1 MRTQTVYRS
10 LMTLSF
16 VGLLSACGGGGGG
29 GGGDDAPAAV
39 TSAGT
44 VSAGVSRG
52 DTVTGGVTKGPV
64 NGATVLFYPVDQFGF
79 PLATEIASARTN
91 AAGNF
96 TVTLPAGAGTVL
108 VESFGGSFIDEA
120 DRAGNRVIQLGPNEG
135 FSSIL
140 PNGSARVAINPITD
154 SLVLRSRELAAP
166 EGGFGGIFNTSRATF
181 ASEAGFDAFTTV
193 PANPTSPAAGA
204 SLAEKQYALLL
215 GGLANVI
222 NVITVELGLA
232 EPTYEVIK
240 AVIFDLVDGELNGLK
255 YGEPVR
261 VQGANGVQNLATD
274 IDFIKQLNRFKNNNA
289 AAYTGT
295 AAPTFDFS
303 ILANRVPTANAGVDR
318 TVASGELVT
327 LDGSASSDPEGGLS
341 YSWVQTA
348 GPTVSLTRATT
359 ATPTFTAPNI
369 FDGSGVLAFTLTVT
383 DAANATATDAVN
395 MNVTRFA
402 LPRKFAVVDQDGYG
416 GGIGENIDG
425 GLVVTLNSDGSGT
438 LFDDNGTVAIQYT
451 LTSGNSIR
459 INYPPGY
466 VEQSFSQT
474 VTDPSSGSDIVL
486 QFEERPAFIDLTVVQ
501 DLANADVVE
510 AHIEGQLVP
519 SDARFTN
526 ILYTDDLVLTAYDF
540 AKQIPFVVED
550 KSERMLKVN
559 LSPQIAAAALNFD
572 REKLHEDILVFNAN
586 GTGTA
591 DYSALSFLW
600 VIQLDG
606 HLRVTYSTGD
616 IADYYHLAG
625 GPTGDIMS
633 TDMTLVTPLVAGD
646 DNFINDLGLSFKR
659 SASRPILTT
668 ANTPGVYTGLAG
680 GFDNDQPLPFSL
692 RLNPDGT
699 GLVEFQQNNPNGPA
713 WVRSSFGLC
722 WNIDADNVLVTRR
735 GFARDLY
742 FAGSRGS
749 TPAFCSGLVASEDPA
764 EEHPV
769 VFKRDLE
776 LFSIFGNQYRF
787 HDRRLTTPVNC
798 LGSLLD
804 PGCVT
809 GPLLLESSAPR
820 VMNKEIL
827 TAVPPLTADYFIE
840 STDGNAVTVNVLA
853 NSLARELAIDPATV
867 EIITLPNMGSATVT
881 APGEITFVPGANTSE
896 ERIQYRLSDT
906 AGNRSSV
913 GNIDIVVGP
922 PVAVA
927 TAPSVAIPGQTVTL
941 DASSSTDNGSI
952 VSYTWQQFGGETV
965 VLDDPTSVSPSF
977 TVPPAPLVEF
987 DAQPL
992 QFQLQIEDNTGLT
1005 SNTAIFISVQPVL
1018 PSNFFALTEFDP
1030 AFQFGRDID
1039 SGARVNLLSNFTG
1052 QLIGKNGASPLF
1064 TYFTS
1069 GSTLTLDFNVE
1080 GELISSVTSFE
1091 DTDGDTFQEQIIR
1104 SQVISRFEYTV
1115 VNDTAGIDIVDVRVI
1130 GQLDEENVDLDP
1142 GVIVSSSLDKTVQQT
1157 VFDLAIQTPF
1167 NIVDGETRSLISNM
1181 STALFDLKRP
1191 ENIDEL
1197 TFVLD
1202 PGLPYVGGGG
1212 SARFNTDTF
1221 QWSIEPDGHLQ
1232 VVFDSTGDIWNHYL
1246 LISKDS
1252 GDVVVSLQDSPGNI
1266 TAHSELSF
1274 KDDPAIDWELSA
1286 FPSVAGVYESAG
1298 RVELNDGSFVNQT
1311 LNYRIN
1317 ADGTGVLETPTFDP
1331 ITGQLD
1337 GWFSSGL
1344 SICWAVNSVN
1354 DFVWIRTSRF
1364 GLPTPPRFDG
1374 DNIPDPADCGVFDFD
1389 ALTTPVSASAVNFRR
1404 DHKLFDFNVNGTL
1417 RTTARNIKNFAGD
1430 GTLSVESFFPRL
1442 FDFTPFNGVPW
1453 VAARDPENIVLE
1465 QATEVLFVTMNDIPG
1480 SAGAASIE
1488 IIVGPK
1494 LGVATVSGL
1503 NIEYTADFGAF
1514 DAGPFDTIYYRVID
1528 VNGNKSTIGVVEIEV
1543 FFGG

>member
-1 MRTQTVYRS
+1 
-10 LMTLSF
+10 
-16 VGLLSACGGGGGG
+16 
-29 GGGDDAPAAV
+29 
-39 TSAGT
+39 
-44 VSAGVSRG
+44 
-52 DTVTGGVTKGPV
+52 
-64 NGATVLFYPVDQFGF
+64 
-79 PLATEIASARTN
+79 
-91 AAGNF
+91 
-96 TVTLPAGAGTVL
+96 
-108 VESFGGSFIDEA
+108 
-120 DRAGNRVIQLGPNEG
+120 
-135 FSSIL
+135 
-140 PNGSARVAINPITD
+140 
-154 SLVLRSRELAAP
+154 
-166 EGGFGGIFNTSRATF
+166 
-181 ASEAGFDAFTTV
+181 
-193 PANPTSPAAGA
+193 
-204 SLAEKQYALLL
+204 
-215 GGLANVI
+215 
-222 NVITVELGLA
+222 
-232 EPTYEVIK
+232 
-240 AVIFDLVDGELNGLK
+240 
-255 YGEPVR
+255 
-261 VQGANGVQNLATD
+261 
-274 IDFIKQLNRFKNNNA
+274 
-289 AAYTGT
+289 
-295 AAPTFDFS
+295 
-303 ILANRVPTANAGVDR
+303 
-318 TVASGELVT
+318 
-327 LDGSASSDPEGGLS
+327 
-341 YSWVQTA
+341 VQTA
-348 GPTVSLTRATT
+348 GPIVSLTGATT

-369 FDGSGVLAFTLTVT
+369 LIGSGLVAFTLTVT
-383 DAANATATDAVN
+383 DAANATATDAVIV
-395 MNVTRFA
+395 NVTGA
-402 LPRKFAVVDQDGYG
+402 LPRKFAVVDQEEYGDGV
-416 GGIGENIDG
+416 GENIDG
-425 GLVVTLNSDGSGT
+425 GAIVTLNPDGSGS
-438 LFDDNGTVAIQYT
+438 LLDDAGTVPIQYT
-451 LTSGNSIR
+451 VTGNTIR
-459 INYPPGY
+459 INYPAGY
-466 VEQSFSQT
+466 VEESFSET
-474 VTDPSSGSDIVL
+474 ITDPSSGSDITV
-486 QFEERPAFIDLTVVQ
+486 QFETRPAFIDLTVVQ
-501 DLANADVVE
+501 DLVNADVI
-510 AHIEGQLVP
+510 AGHLEGQILA
-519 SDARFTN
+519 SDTRFN
-526 ILYTDDLVLTAYDF
+526 SVLSEDFPLTAYDF
-540 AKQIPFVVED
+540 GQQIPFVVED
-550 KSERMLKVN
+550 QSERMLKLN
-559 LSPQIAAAALNFD
+559 LSPQITSAREFFD
-572 REKLHEDILVFNAN
+572 REELHEDILVFNAN

-1298 RVELNDGSFVNQT
+1298 RIELNDGSFVNQT

>member
-1 MRTQTVYRS
+1 
-10 LMTLSF
+10 
-16 VGLLSACGGGGGG
+16 
-29 GGGDDAPAAV
+29 
-39 TSAGT
+39 
-44 VSAGVSRG
+44 
-52 DTVTGGVTKGPV
+52 
-64 NGATVLFYPVDQFGF
+64 
-79 PLATEIASARTN
+79 
-91 AAGNF
+91 
-96 TVTLPAGAGTVL
+96 
-108 VESFGGSFIDEA
+108 
-120 DRAGNRVIQLGPNEG
+120 
-135 FSSIL
+135 
-140 PNGSARVAINPITD
+140 
-154 SLVLRSRELAAP
+154 
-166 EGGFGGIFNTSRATF
+166 
-181 ASEAGFDAFTTV
+181 
-193 PANPTSPAAGA
+193 
-204 SLAEKQYALLL
+204 
-215 GGLANVI
+215 
-222 NVITVELGLA
+222 
-232 EPTYEVIK
+232 
-240 AVIFDLVDGELNGLK
+240 
-255 YGEPVR
+255 
-261 VQGANGVQNLATD
+261 
-274 IDFIKQLNRFKNNNA
+274 
-289 AAYTGT
+289 
-295 AAPTFDFS
+295 
-303 ILANRVPTANAGVDR
+303 
-318 TVASGELVT
+318 
-327 LDGSASSDPEGGLS
+327 
-341 YSWVQTA
+341 
-348 GPTVSLTRATT
+348 
-359 ATPTFTAPNI
+359 
-369 FDGSGVLAFTLTVT
+369 
-383 DAANATATDAVN
+383 
-395 MNVTRFA
+395 
-402 LPRKFAVVDQDGYG
+402 
-416 GGIGENIDG
+416 
-425 GLVVTLNSDGSGT
+425 
-438 LFDDNGTVAIQYT
+438 
-451 LTSGNSIR
+451 
-459 INYPPGY
+459 
-466 VEQSFSQT
+466 
-474 VTDPSSGSDIVL
+474 
-486 QFEERPAFIDLTVVQ
+486 
-501 DLANADVVE
+501 
-510 AHIEGQLVP
+510 
-519 SDARFTN
+519 
-526 ILYTDDLVLTAYDF
+526 
-540 AKQIPFVVED
+540 
-550 KSERMLKVN
+550 
-559 LSPQIAAAALNFD
+559 
-572 REKLHEDILVFNAN
+572 
-586 GTGTA
+586 
-591 DYSALSFLW
+591 
-600 VIQLDG
+600 
-606 HLRVTYSTGD
+606 
-616 IADYYHLAG
+616 
-625 GPTGDIMS
+625 
-633 TDMTLVTPLVAGD
+633 
-646 DNFINDLGLSFKR
+646 
-659 SASRPILTT
+659 
-668 ANTPGVYTGLAG
+668 
-680 GFDNDQPLPFSL
+680 
-692 RLNPDGT
+692 
-699 GLVEFQQNNPNGPA
+699 
-713 WVRSSFGLC
+713 
-722 WNIDADNVLVTRR
+722 
-735 GFARDLY
+735 
-742 FAGSRGS
+742 
-749 TPAFCSGLVASEDPA
+749 
-764 EEHPV
+764 
-769 VFKRDLE
+769 
-776 LFSIFGNQYRF
+776 
-787 HDRRLTTPVNC
+787 
-798 LGSLLD
+798 
-804 PGCVT
+804 
-809 GPLLLESSAPR
+809 
-820 VMNKEIL
+820 MNKEIL

-840 STDGNAVTVNVLA
+840 STDGNTVTVNVLA

-867 EIITLPNMGSATVT
+867 EIITLPNTGSATVT

-913 GNIDIVVGP
+913 GNIDIVVGR

-965 VLDDPTSVSPSF
+965 VLINATSVSPSF

-1005 SNTAIFISVQPVL
+1005 SNTAISISVQPVL

-1069 GSTLTLDFNVE
+1069 GSTLSLDFNVE

-1115 VNDTAGIDIVDVRVI
+1115 VNDTAGIDIFDVRVI

-1389 ALTTPVSASAVNFRR
+1389 ALTSPISGALVNFRR

-1417 RTTARNIKNFAGD
+1417 RTTARNIKNIAGD

-1442 FDFTPFNGVPW
+1442 FDFTPFNGDAFIAAPDPETIAFEEIPEIIDITINDIQGS
-1453 VAARDPENIVLE
+1453 VAAD
-1465 QATEVLFVTMNDIPG
+1465 
-1480 SAGAASIE
+1480 SIE
-1488 IIVGPK
+1488 IVVGPK
-1494 LGVATVSGL
+1494 LGVATVVGL

-1528 VNGNKSTIGVVEIEV
+1528 LNGNKSTIGVVSIEV
-1543 FFGG
+1543 FPPFGG